1 MTAPKTMVGM
11 GISGKVAVI
20 TGAGQGIGRAVAL
33 AFASEGAKVVIGEL
47 NRATGQAVVSE
58 ICSSGGTALAVE
70 TDVTERRQI
79 ESLLEGGIEHFG
91 QVDIWVNNAGLIR
104 PAMLHKMTQEDFDQV
119 IDVHLKGTFMGVQ
132 IAGGHMRERMTGR
145 IINVTSSAGILGTI
159 GQINYSAAKGGIIS
173 LTKSAARE
181 LARYN
186 ITVNCVAPAAVTQMT
201 EKILADQKL
210 KELYLARI
218 PLGRLAE
225 PEEIA
230 PAFVFLASAYAS
242 YITGQV
248 LCVDGGMVM

>member
-1 MTAPKTMVGM
+1 VTAPKTMVGM
-11 GISGKVAVI
+11 GISSKVAVI

-33 AFASEGAKVVIGEL
+33 AFAREGAKVVIGEL
-47 NRATGQAVVSE
+47 DRATGQAVASE
-58 ICSSGGTALAVE
+58 ICSSGGTALAVK

-79 ESLLEGGIEHFG
+79 ENLLERSIERFC

-119 IDVHLKGTFMGVQ
+119 IDVHLKGTFMCVQ

-173 LTKSAARE
+173 ITKSAARE

-186 ITVNCVAPAAVTQMT
+186 ITVNCVAPAAATQMT

-230 PAFVFLASAYAS
+230 PAFVFLASASAS

>member
-1 MTAPKTMVGM
+1 MTASKETDGM
-11 GISGKVAVI
+11 RIGGKVVVI
-20 TGAGQGIGRAVAL
+20 TGAGQGIGRAIAL
-33 AFASEGAKVVIGEL
+33 AFAAEDAKVVIGEL
-47 NRATGQAVVSE
+47 NKATGEAVASQ
-58 ICSSGGTALAVE
+58 IQSSGGIALAVE
-70 TDVTERRQI
+70 TDVTERSEI
-79 ESLLEGGIEHFG
+79 ENLLERSIEKFG
-91 QVDIWVNNAGLIR
+91 HVDIWVNNAGLVR
-104 PAMLHKMTQEDFDQV
+104 PAMLHTMTQEDFDQV

-132 IAGGHMRERMTGR
+132 IAGRHMRERRSGR

-173 LTKSAARE
+173 ITKSAARE
-181 LARYN
+181 LARHN

-201 EKILADQKL
+201 EKIIADEKL
-210 KELYLARI
+210 RELYLSRI

-230 PAFVFLASAYAS
+230 PVFVFLASAYAS

>member
-1 MTAPKTMVGM
+1 M
-11 GISGKVAVI
+11 GISSKVAVI

-33 AFASEGAKVVIGEL
+33 AFAREGAKVVIGEL
-47 NRATGQAVVSE
+47 DRATGQAVASE
-58 ICSSGGTALAVE
+58 ICSSGGTALAVK

-79 ESLLEGGIEHFG
+79 ENLLERSIERFC

-119 IDVHLKGTFMGVQ
+119 IDVHLKGTFMCVQ

-173 LTKSAARE
+173 ITKSAARE

-186 ITVNCVAPAAVTQMT
+186 ITVNCVAPAAATQMT

-230 PAFVFLASAYAS
+230 PAFVFLASASAS

>member
-1 MTAPKTMVGM
+1 MTAPKTAVGM
-11 GISGKVAVI
+11 GIGGKVAVI

-33 AFASEGAKVVIGEL
+33 AFAREGAKVVIGEL
-47 NRATGQAVVSE
+47 NRATGEAVVSE
-58 ICSSGGTALAVE
+58 IRSSGGMALAIE
-70 TDVTERRQI
+70 TDVTQRRQI
-79 ESLLEGGIEHFG
+79 ENLLEGGIERFG

-104 PAMLHKMTQEDFDQV
+104 PAMLHDMTQEAFDQV

-132 IAGGHMRERMTGR
+132 VAGRHMRQRMSGR
-145 IINVTSSAGILGTI
+145 IVNVASSAGILGTI

-173 LTKSAARE
+173 ITKSAARE
-181 LARYN
+181 LARYG

-201 EKILADQKL
+201 ERVLADEKL
-210 KELYLARI
+210 KELYLSRI

-225 PEEIA
+225 PDEIA
-230 PAFVFLASAYAS
+230 PAFVFLASACAS

>member
-11 GISGKVAVI
+11 GISSKVAVI

-33 AFASEGAKVVIGEL
+33 AFAREGAKVVIGEL
-47 NRATGQAVVSE
+47 DRATGQAVASE
-58 ICSSGGTALAVE
+58 ICSSGGTALAVK

-79 ESLLEGGIEHFG
+79 ENLLERSIERFC

-119 IDVHLKGTFMGVQ
+119 IDVHLKGTFMCVQ

-173 LTKSAARE
+173 ITKSAARE

-186 ITVNCVAPAAVTQMT
+186 ITVNCVAPAAATQMT

-230 PAFVFLASAYAS
+230 PAFVFLASASAS